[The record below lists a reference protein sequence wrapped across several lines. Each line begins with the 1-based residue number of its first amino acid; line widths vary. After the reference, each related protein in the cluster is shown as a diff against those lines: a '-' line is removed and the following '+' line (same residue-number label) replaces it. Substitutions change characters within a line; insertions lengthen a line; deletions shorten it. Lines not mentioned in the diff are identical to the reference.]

1 MLFFGT
7 RTRQKNKGTSGHM
20 PEAHKRATKRQRGFT
35 LPEVILIVSV
45 LAIIS
50 GMAFPDIAL
59 FFQRQ
64 QVEQEKLAMQEI
76 QKAMDSYARECRR
89 LPDVTGNPQ
98 RSDCTDDPGAA
109 GLTWAEALAAFSNM
123 SAESIAEDVW
133 GTPRKYTHFVEPR
146 NYREG
151 PVMFHYA
158 TVRSIGGNQ
167 CDDTGTVGNAPNPAC
182 VQGGAPA
189 SSAQKAANR
198 AAYISGADP
207 DDSYTADWTDVNT
220 YGTYSAMGD
229 DILAKYADNQQ
240 KIQAQDET
248 IRRLERIVEA
258 LDRYAQG
265 RFNEELLA
273 GTACLSEMLY
283 YPPSWSNEPEAHSN
297 TNHPD
302 PACRSLGTS
311 IGNRYGTSVRNDVS
325 AIRGDATE
333 FVNTVSLDDDT
344 RMNQMRTLMRILG
357 LPEDHCCNALTGDAF
372 YYYSQPGASVGGT
385 CVNAVR
391 PPYYPPKVS
400 IDPIDYLG
408 SCN

>member
-1 MLFFGT
+1 MLFLGAQAKHSK
-7 RTRQKNKGTSGHM
+7 RKPQGGARKQK
-20 PEAHKRATKRQRGFT
+20 GFT

-64 QVEQEKLAMQEI
+64 QVEQEKLAMQDI

-89 LPDVTGNPQ
+89 LPDVEMNPD
-98 RSDCTDDPGAA
+98 RNNCDDPAGAGA
-109 GLTWAEALAAFSNM
+109 LTWAEALAAFSNM

-133 GTPRKYTHFVEPR
+133 GTPRKYSSFIETR

-151 PVMFHYA
+151 PVDFHYA

-167 CDDTGTVGNAPNPAC
+167 CDDTGTTATNPAPNC

-189 SSAQKAANR
+189 TTAQKTANR
-198 AAYISGADP
+198 EAFISRADP
-207 DDSYTADWTDVNT
+207 NDNYETDWGDVNE
-220 YGTYSAMGD
+220 YGLYSAEGD
-229 DILAKYADNQQ
+229 DILAKYSDNQQ

-273 GTACLSEMLY
+273 NTACLSEMLY
-283 YPPSWSNEPEAHSN
+283 YPPSWSNEPQAHVN
-297 TNHPD
+297 GNHPD
-302 PACRSLGTS
+302 AACQNLGTS
-311 IGNRYGTSVRNDVS
+311 ITNRYGTAVRNDVS
-325 AIRGDATE
+325 AIRGDANE
-333 FVNTVSLDDDT
+333 FVNTVSLDDAT
-344 RMNQMRTLMRILG
+344 RLNEMRTLMRILG

-372 YYYSQPGASVGGT
+372 YYYSQPGASVGGV
-385 CVNAVR
+385 CVNAQR

-408 SCN
+408 SCD

>member
-1 MLFFGT
+1 MLFLRT
-7 RTRQKNKGTSGHM
+7 QTRQKSKGT
-20 PEAHKRATKRQRGFT
+20 PRHKAGVRRQKGFT

-76 QKAMDSYARECRR
+76 QKAMDSHARECRR
-89 LPDVTGNPQ
+89 LPDVTGNPA
-98 RSDCTDDPGAA
+98 RSNCTDTAGGGA
-109 GLTWAEALAAFSNM
+109 LTWAESLAAFSNM

-133 GTPRKYTHFVEPR
+133 GTPRKYTHFVESR

-151 PVMFHYA
+151 PVNFHYA

-167 CDDTGTVGNAPNPAC
+167 CDDTGTTASSPNPAC
-182 VQGGAPA
+182 VQGGSPA

-198 AAYISGADP
+198 ADFIDNADP
-207 DDSYTADWTDVNT
+207 NGSYEADWVDVNT
-220 YGTYSAMGD
+220 YGVYSAMGD

-283 YPPSWSNEPEAHSN
+283 YPPSWSNEPAAHN
-297 TNHPD
+297 NPNHPD
-302 PACRSLGTS
+302 AACRNLGTS
-311 IGNRYGTSVRNDVS
+311 IVNRYGTTVRNDVS
-325 AIRGDATE
+325 AIRGDANE
-333 FVNTVSLDDDT
+333 FVNSVSLDDAT
-344 RMNQMRTLMRILG
+344 RLGEMRTLMRILG

-372 YYYSQPGASVGGT
+372 YYYSHPGASVSGA

-400 IDPIDYLG
+400 IEPIDYLG

>member
-1 MLFFGT
+1 MLFKT
-7 RTRQKNKGTSGHM
+7 RTTKMKPHMVKTPKKQK
-20 PEAHKRATKRQRGFT
+20 GFT

-64 QVEQEKLAMQEI
+64 QVEQEKLSMADI

-89 LPDVTGNPQ
+89 LPAAENNPPRTQ
-98 RSDCTDDPGAA
+98 CTEAPGGA
-109 GLTWAEALAAFSNM
+109 GMNLTWAQSLASFSNM
-123 SAESIAEDVW
+123 AAEKIANDIW
-133 GTPRKYTHFVEPR
+133 GTPRKYTHFVETR

-151 PVMFHYA
+151 PVEFHYA

-167 CDDTGTVGNAPNPAC
+167 CDDTGTTNTAPNPTC
-182 VQGGAPA
+182 VIGGAPA
-189 SSAQKAANR
+189 STAQKTANR
-198 AAYISGADP
+198 NAFIDRADP
-207 DDSYTADWTDVNT
+207 ALNYEPDWADVNE
-220 YGTYSAMGD
+220 YGAFSAAGD
-229 DILAKYADNQQ
+229 DLIAKYNDSQQ

-265 RFNEELLA
+265 RFNEELLQ
-273 GTACLSEMLY
+273 GTACISELLF
-283 YPPSWSNEPEAHSN
+283 YPPSWPNEPASHN
-297 TNHPD
+297 NPNHPD
-302 PACRSLGTS
+302 GACQNLGTS
-311 IGNRYGTSVRNDVS
+311 IVARYGTRVRADVS
-325 AIRGDATE
+325 NIRGDAQE
-333 FVNTVSLDDDT
+333 YVNTVSADNAT
-344 RMNQMRTLMRILG
+344 RLAEMRTLMRILG
-357 LPEDHCCNALTGDAF
+357 LPEDHCCNALTGLPF
-372 YYYSQPGASVGGT
+372 YYYSNPGASVSGA

-408 SCN
+408 TCN

>member
-1 MLFFGT
+1 MLFFKT
-7 RTRQKNKGTSGHM
+7 HKKCLKNNVDTTKTFRKQK
-20 PEAHKRATKRQRGFT
+20 GFT

-64 QVEQEKLAMQEI
+64 QVEQEKLAMADI

-89 LPDVTGNPQ
+89 LPALENNPQ
-98 RSDCTDDPGAA
+98 RTACTDSPSGA
-109 GLTWAEALAAFSNM
+109 GMNLTWAEALASFSNM
-123 SAESIAEDVW
+123 SADSIATDLW
-133 GTPRKYTHFVEPR
+133 GTQRKYTHFIELR

-151 PVMFHYA
+151 PVEFHYA
-158 TVRSIGGNQ
+158 TVRSISGNQ
-167 CDDTGTVGNAPNPAC
+167 CDDTGTTATNPSPLC
-182 VQGGAPA
+182 VIGGQPA
-189 SSAQKAANR
+189 TTAQKTANR
-198 AAYISGADP
+198 NEYIDRADP
-207 DDSYTADWTDVNT
+207 AINYEADWADINA
-220 YGTYSAMGD
+220 YGTYAAEGD
-229 DILAKYADNQQ
+229 DLLVKYADNQQ

-265 RFNEELLA
+265 RFNEELLQ
-273 GTACLSEMLY
+273 GTACISELLF
-283 YPPSWSNEPEAHSN
+283 YPPSWTNEPAAHN
-297 TNHPD
+297 NPNHPD
-302 PACRSLGTS
+302 AGCRALGTS
-311 IGNRYGTSVRNDVS
+311 IASRYGTRVRFDVS

-333 FVNTVSLDDDT
+333 FVNTTSADLAT
-344 RMNQMRTLMRILG
+344 RTGEMRTLMRILG
-357 LPEDHCCNALTGDAF
+357 LPEDHCCNALTGEAF
-372 YYYSQPGASVGGT
+372 YYYSHPGASVSGA

-400 IDPIDYLG
+400 IDPIDFNG